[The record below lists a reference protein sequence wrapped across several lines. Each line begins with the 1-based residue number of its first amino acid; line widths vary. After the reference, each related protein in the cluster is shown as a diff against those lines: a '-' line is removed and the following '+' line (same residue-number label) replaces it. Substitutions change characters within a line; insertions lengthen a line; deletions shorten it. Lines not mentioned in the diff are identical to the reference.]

1 MRLPALIATL
11 PRRVLGKL
19 GVSPKSRNA
28 FSSFRSYLPE
38 LVNFVQPRNTLEFG
52 PGASSR
58 IILRHSRSKLL
69 SLETDAGYYERA
81 RRSIRNERFELRHA
95 PEPGALAQLEG
106 RRFDLVFVDGGDRVQ
121 NLIGAHGLLEEDG
134 ILVLHDAHR
143 PDYLPGIRCY
153 AHGYFVEH
161 HSLLLFKSRS
171 RFHEVRAHFPA
182 DTRCQCKYCGT
193 PERVE
198 YRRSVTAELG
208 RE

>member
-11 PRRVLGKL
+11 PRRVLGRL

-38 LVNFVQPRNTLEFG
+38 LVNFVQPQHALEFG

-58 IILRHSRSKLL
+58 IILRHSRARLL
-69 SLETDAGYYERA
+69 SLETHAGYYERA
-81 RRSIRNERFELRHA
+81 RRSIRDERFELRYTPDA
-95 PEPGALAQLEG
+95 SALAQLEG
-106 RRFDLVFVDGGDRVQ
+106 RRFDLIFVDGGDRVE
-121 NLIGAHGLLEEDG
+121 NLTASRELLEEDG

-143 PDYLPGIRCY
+143 PDYLPGIRRY
-153 AHGYFVEH
+153 AHGYFIEH

-182 DTRCQCKYCGT
+182 DTRCHCKYCGT
-193 PERVE
+193 PERIE
-198 YRRSVTAELG
+198 YRRSVAAELG